1 MDGAFIEI
9 NGLTRTYRS
18 KGGALVHANVDLDL
32 AVSPGHVFGL
42 LGANGAGKTT
52 MVMQI
57 LGLLTPTS
65 GSIRVADVDVVRR
78 PEAVKHIVGFLP
90 QTGLA
95 MRLIEVRRAI
105 AYTGRLRGLTGEAAR
120 RQTDELLDELG
131 LGAYADRY
139 VNRLSG
145 GQLRLVNLGMAF
157 IGKPRL
163 LVLDEPTNEL
173 DPRSRH
179 MVWDALRRRN
189 EQDGTTVLLVTHN
202 VHEAERAVHRVAVM
216 NHGRIVAEGTP
227 GELKEHLGG
236 HVRLDL
242 RLKEGEALTHAE
254 TERLAAFG
262 TLTAGGA
269 DGENTC
275 RTTAQNPHRATTQYV
290 IHTEPDRVG
299 TLMDMVVS
307 DVGLKRVDDFRVA
320 RPTLEEAYLEL
331 EATGGDSLAAPE
343 VPAARRPAED
353 PPAALRPADIH
364 PAVRRPR
371 GTQVRELIGRRTR
384 ELGHLWLEQMLG
396 ARTTWVW
403 NVLFGVL
410 MPLAMVF
417 GMTKIGTGL
426 TDRASMLYIIS
437 GATVFALTTE
447 NVSNLA
453 QRVGMLKAEGT
464 IMYYASLPI
473 SKVSFISA
481 LMLSRL
487 LLITPGLLTPMVA
500 GALLY
505 DLELAPS
512 PLLLLVLPLSALSLA
527 SLGMMIGSLFARVD
541 IIAIVTN
548 ILVFALLLIAPVMI
562 PAAALPAPLQVLG
575 WALPPT
581 YAADAVRRSMNGDVG
596 TALTVDLVVLG
607 GMALLGLIV
616 SARWLRWR
624 L

>member
-1 MDGAFIEI
+1 MDEPFLDI

-18 KGGALVHANVDLDL
+18 KGGALVHANVDIDL
-32 AVSPGHVFGL
+32 AVAPGQVFGL

-65 GSIRVADVDVVRR
+65 GSIRVADVDVVQQ
-78 PEAVKHIVGFLP
+78 PEAVKHLVGFLP
-90 QTGLA
+90 QQGLA
-95 MRLIEVRRAI
+95 MRLIEVRRAL
-105 AYTGRLRGLTGEAAR
+105 AYTGRLRGLSGEAAR
-120 RQTDELLDELG
+120 RQSDDLLDEFG
-131 LGAYADRY
+131 IAAEADRY
-139 VNRLSG
+139 VNALSG
-145 GQLRLVNLGMAF
+145 GQLRLVNLAMALV
-157 IGKPRL
+157 GRPRL

-173 DPRSRH
+173 DPRSRR

-202 VHEAERAVHRVAVM
+202 VHEAEQAVHRVAVM
-216 NHGRIVAEGTP
+216 NGGRIVAEGTP
-227 GELKEHLGG
+227 GELKEHLGSQ
-236 HVRLDL
+236 VRLEL
-242 RLKEGEALTHAE
+242 RLKEGETLTPAAA
-254 TERLAAFG
+254 ERLASFG
-262 TLTAGGA
+262 SLAPRGKEGG
-269 DGENTC
+269 
-275 RTTAQNPHRATTQYV
+275 YV
-290 IHTEPDRVG
+290 IRAEPDRIG
-299 TLMDMVVS
+299 ALMDVVVS
-307 DVGLKRVDDFRVA
+307 DVRLKRVDDFRVA
-320 RPTLEEAYLEL
+320 RPSLEEAYLEL
-331 EATGGDSLAAPE
+331 EATGDRQEFPSPPAAPVPPA
-343 VPAARRPAED
+343 VPAATPRPR
-353 PPAALRPADIH
+353 PPA
-364 PAVRRPR
+364 
-371 GTQVRELIGRRTR
+371 RESIGRRVR
-384 ELGHLWLEQMLG
+384 EVGHLWLEQMLG

-417 GMTKIGTGL
+417 GMTKIGSGL
-426 TDRASMLYIIS
+426 TDRQSMLYIIS

-473 SKVSFISA
+473 SKVSFVSA

-487 LLITPGLLTPMVA
+487 LLIAPGLLTPMVA
-500 GALLY
+500 GAMLY
-505 DLELAPS
+505 DLQLSPS

-562 PAAALPAPLQVLG
+562 PAAALPVPLQIIG

-581 YAADAVRRSMNGDVG
+581 YAADALRRTMSGDLG
-596 TALTVDLVVLG
+596 MPLTVDLVVLT
-607 GMALLGLIV
+607 GMALLGLIG